1 MRLVAALLL
10 PLLAFAN
17 DDKNK
22 QPQTLELSVKQA
34 VAMALNN
41 NLDIEVARFD
51 PWIQER
57 TLLASFGAFDT
68 VVFATNNYTDSNQQ
82 TASALAGADIL
93 KREINDA
100 SLGVRKKFPFGASTE
115 VKFSS
120 QRSKTNSAFA
130 LLDPAWTDSVGIT
143 LTVPVLKGAGYDYNY
158 GDIQINQAR
167 RDSSLH
173 TFEKHLSES
182 VFATL
187 KAYDELVFAAE
198 NRKVAMESLQLA
210 KRLLDENIKKYKA
223 ELLPKLEVTQAEVQ
237 VTIEEQNVIVAE
249 QVWRNA
255 MDRLKRLID
264 PKALAAKEEVLIVPS
279 EMPSD
284 PRSDVDEK
292 ALVEQMLGE
301 ALKNRADYLALKKD
315 LEAQDH
321 LIAKARN
328 ETLPKFDLVGTA
340 TYSGVDDSFGRSF
353 HEMGT
358 LDSRDYVVGFSFELP
373 LENTSASNLL
383 RRYELERRKME
394 SNLRNFESGLIL
406 EIREAVREIKT
417 QERKIRSARDQ
428 VRLARERLEAEQAKQ
443 AQQLQ
448 TYYFVLEAQREVTR
462 ARVNEIR
469 ALVDYNVAWHLLRK
483 STGSLLREFNVSV
496 PRELT
501 RRQQ

>member
-1 MRLVAALLL
+1 MRLLAALVLSL
-10 PLLAFAN
+10 FTH
-17 DDKNK
+17 DDQEKPSK
-22 QPQTLELSVKQA
+22 TLELSVRQA

-68 VVFATNNYTDSNQQ
+68 VVFASNNYTDSNQQ
-82 TASALAGADIL
+82 TASALAGAPLL
-93 KREINDA
+93 KRQVNDA
-100 SLGVRKKFPFGASTE
+100 ALGVRKRFPFGASTE
-115 VKFSS
+115 VRFSS

-158 GDIQINQAR
+158 GDIQIHQAR
-167 RDSSLH
+167 RDASLH
-173 TFEKHLSES
+173 TFEKNLSES

-187 KAYDELVFAAE
+187 KAYYELVFAAE
-198 NRKVAMESLQLA
+198 SRKVALESLQLA
-210 KRLLDENIKKYKA
+210 RRLLDENIKKHKA

-237 VTIEEQNVIVAE
+237 VTIEEQNVLAAE
-249 QVWRNA
+249 QAWMNA
-255 MDRLKRLID
+255 MDRLRRLID
-264 PKALAAKEEVLIVPS
+264 PRSLAAQEDVLIVPS
-279 EMPSD
+279 ELPSEIRTD
-284 PRSDVDEK
+284 LDEK
-292 ALVEQMLGE
+292 ALAEQMLSE
-301 ALKNRADYLALKKD
+301 ALKNRPDYLALKKE

-328 ETLPKFDLVGTA
+328 ETLPKFDLVGSA
-340 TYSGVDDSFGRSF
+340 TYSGLDDSFGRSL

-358 LDSRDYVVGFSFELP
+358 LDSRDYVVGFTFELP
-373 LENTSASNLL
+373 LENTSAVNLL
-383 RRYELERRKME
+383 RRYELERRRME
-394 SNLRNFESGLIL
+394 ANLRNFESGLIV

-417 QERKIRSARDQ
+417 QEKKIRSAREQ

-469 ALVDYNVAWHLLRK
+469 ALVDHNVAWHLLRK

-496 PRELT
+496 PRELPP
-501 RRQQ
+501 RQQ